1 VTSTAK
7 KRKEKRHFL
16 VILIFKHVK
25 LPIFC
30 NATCTKETKR
40 IIIIRRKICNLKH
53 WRTSYLNKC
62 VIPAVI
68 DLEDGRHVA
77 APVTVVRC
85 AEYGHHLL
93 FLWIWIKKP

>member
-40 IIIIRRKICNLKH
+40 IIIRRKICNLKH
-53 WRTSYLNKC
+53 
-62 VIPAVI
+62 
-68 DLEDGRHVA
+68 
-77 APVTVVRC
+77 
-85 AEYGHHLL
+85 
-93 FLWIWIKKP
+93 